1 MNKPFKDKLR
11 KGVSEWYSQEVTRHP
26 ANGFQADDIH
36 VDTRMSVVKEL
47 SYRWILSAYDHIRSS
62 SEIVKNGFK
71 KAGITSAVENGIEAL
86 ETAESIEEDP
96 FNSGSDWNDQTD
108 EEQ

>member
-1 MNKPFKDKLR
+1 M
-11 KGVSEWYSQEVTRHP
+11 
-26 ANGFQADDIH
+26 
-36 VDTRMSVVKEL
+36 
-47 SYRWILSAYDHIRSS
+47 
-62 SEIVKNGFK
+62 KNGFK

-96 FNSGSDWNDQTD
+96 FNSGRDWNDQTD